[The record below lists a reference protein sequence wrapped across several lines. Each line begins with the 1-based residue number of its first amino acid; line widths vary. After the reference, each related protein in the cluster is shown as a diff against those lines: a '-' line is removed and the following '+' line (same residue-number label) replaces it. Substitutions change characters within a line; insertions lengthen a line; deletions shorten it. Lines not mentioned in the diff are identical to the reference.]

1 MRVLAGGDSVYA
13 VGVGTLS
20 SEQFAQTEPRHSEG
34 KPVAFLLGGQAR
46 AGLGLRALRDEPRQD
61 AQQALS
67 RLKAM
72 GVRTIMLTGDNSRTA
87 QAIAHRLG
95 MAYKAELL
103 PQDKLRLLD
112 EMKYKDKVAMVGDG
126 INDAPALAT
135 ADVGIAMGGGTDV
148 ALETADAALLKNRVT
163 DVAHLVALSR
173 ATMANIHQYV
183 VFALGLKGVDRKSTR
198 LNSSH

>member
-1 MRVLAGGDSVYA
+1 
-13 VGVGTLS
+13 
-20 SEQFAQTEPRHSEG
+20 
-34 KPVAFLLGGQAR
+34 
-46 AGLGLRALRDEPRQD
+46 
-61 AQQALS
+61 
-67 RLKAM
+67 M

-95 MAYKAELL
+95 MEYKAELL

-148 ALETADAALLKNRVT
+148 ALERSEEHTSELQSLMRISYAVFCLKKKKKQRERTRALDYAYTQK
-163 DVAHLVALSR
+163 
-173 ATMANIHQYV
+173 Y
-183 VFALGLKGVDRKSTR
+183 KERKVISQR
-198 LNSSH
+198 KKHRKRRS